1 MIMPETSRLDGK
13 AVLIVD
19 DEPDVLETLEHLL
32 PMCRITK
39 ASSFSEAKDLLETHP
54 FDVAILDIMGVDGY
68 KLLELANKR
77 KVMAV
82 MLTAHAF
89 SVDDTIR
96 SFKGGAASYLP
107 KEKMSEIVTY
117 LSDILEARE
126 KGKGLWWRWLERL
139 NDYYDKVFG
148 PDWQDKDKEFWEKF
162 RKYYRY

>member
-1 MIMPETSRLDGK
+1 MIMSETSRLDGK
-13 AVLIVD
+13 TVLIVD
-19 DEPDVLETLEHLL
+19 DEPDVLATLEQLL
-32 PMCRITK
+32 PMCRVTK
-39 ASSFSEAKDLLETHP
+39 AASFNEAKDLLETHP

-68 KLLELANKR
+68 KLLELAIKR

-96 SFKGGAASYLP
+96 SFRGGAASYVP

-117 LSDILEARE
+117 LSDIFEARE
-126 KGKGLWWRWLERL
+126 KGKGPWWRWLERL

-148 PDWQDKDKEFWEKF
+148 PKWQDHDKEFWEKF